1 MGLPTALFPL
11 IVRTIVEADLD
22 LLITGLTA
30 AEFVHSLKGITATL
44 KLLLTN

>member
-30 AEFVHSLKGITATL
+30 AEFVHSLRGITVTL